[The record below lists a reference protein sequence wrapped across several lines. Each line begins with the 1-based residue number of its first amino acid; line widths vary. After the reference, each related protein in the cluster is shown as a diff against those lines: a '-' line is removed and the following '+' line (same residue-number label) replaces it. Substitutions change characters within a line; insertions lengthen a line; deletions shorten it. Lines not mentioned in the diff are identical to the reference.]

1 MTKQTEQY
9 AFAERVTRAKVVVEV
24 YDDSSMA
31 LDGAV
36 VERQVVRARLDK
48 DGAEYGCE
56 TLISSWTELTI
67 GQSLDLALTELMKGR
82 PEGSKPNERHM
93 ADAMLEARKG

>member
-9 AFAERVTRAKVVVEV
+9 AFAERVTRAKVVVEI
-24 YDDSSMA
+24 YDDSSITPH
-31 LDGAV
+31 GRV

-56 TLISSWTELTI
+56 ILIAPWTELTI
-67 GQSLDLALTELMKGR
+67 GRSLDLALTELMKGI
-82 PEGSKPNERHM
+82 PDATNPSKP
-93 ADAMLEARKG
+93 DA